1 MDVDVPGNFTY
12 NVGDLVW
19 CEVPS
24 YNASYEDNESQLTRE
39 GKIDTLLSGRYL
51 IQSLHH
57 QVDFLQQ
64 KHTTAVTVVRNIFA
78 SDLPNGESFKSEASF
93 RTKPVDVIGSSID
106 LSSGNAMSNI
116 LDLKIPTPQVS
127 SVEDIAAKLGVDLKS
142 TDLNVKN
149 AANKAVNDVLNST
162 SNRVLQNK
170 YLAKINSEI
179 LTRKTVVEKIAQK
192 SKLQLGGINLSDITN
207 LNNLKGIALDRA
219 LEGFKG
225 RLMDNKF
232 VQSSI
237 VAFKQSNV
245 FKSASKFFKG
255 GGGGWGP
262 WKSDIRYK
270 ENIELVGQSPSG
282 INIYNFDYKGE
293 SGRYQGV
300 MAQEVPWA
308 AIVNNEGYYM
318 VDYNKVDVAFKRI
331 KKH

>member
-1 MDVDVPGNFTY
+1 
-12 NVGDLVW
+12 
-19 CEVPS
+19 
-24 YNASYEDNESQLTRE
+24 
-39 GKIDTLLSGRYL
+39 
-51 IQSLHH
+51 
-57 QVDFLQQ
+57 
-64 KHTTAVTVVRNIFA
+64 
-78 SDLPNGESFKSEASF
+78 
-93 RTKPVDVIGSSID
+93 
-106 LSSGNAMSNI
+106 MSNI

-127 SVEDIAAKLGVDLKS
+127 SVEDIAAKLGVDLSS

-192 SKLQLGGINLSDITN
+192 SKLQLGGINLGNITS
-207 LNNLKGIALDRA
+207 LANLKGIAL
-219 LEGFKG
+219 
-225 RLMDNKF
+225 NKFVQSSF

-245 FKSASKFFKG
+245 FKSVSKFFKG

>member
-1 MDVDVPGNFTY
+1 M
-12 NVGDLVW
+12 
-19 CEVPS
+19 
-24 YNASYEDNESQLTRE
+24 
-39 GKIDTLLSGRYL
+39 
-51 IQSLHH
+51 
-57 QVDFLQQ
+57 
-64 KHTTAVTVVRNIFA
+64 RNIFA
-78 SDLPNGESFKSEASF
+78 KDLPNGESFKAEASF

-106 LSSGNAMSNI
+106 LCSGNAMSNI

-127 SVEDIAAKLGVDLKS
+127 SVEDIAAKLGVDLSS

-192 SKLQLGGINLSDITN
+192 SKLQLGGINLGNITS
-207 LNNLKGIALDRA
+207 LANLKGIALNRA
-219 LEGFKG
+219 LDGVKG

-232 VQSSI
+232 VQTSI

-245 FKSASKFFKG
+245 FKSVSKFFKG